1 MPTPVM
7 VPLELVSWGTFAYP
21 QRRGHGRALTWGKWG
36 MYTANAESV
45 VVRGGVCP
53 ASLGT
58 WAAEDSVYTK
68 RNAR

>member
-1 MPTPVM
+1 MPPPVM
-7 VPLELVSWGTFAYP
+7 VPLELVSGGTFAYP
-21 QRRGHGRALTWGKWG
+21 QGRGHGRGLTWGKWG

-58 WAAEDSVYTK
+58 WAAEGSVYTK
-68 RNAR
+68 RNPH